1 MTKDP
6 QVFLKHILDSIDFV
20 DKYTQGLSADDFYA
34 STEKQDAI
42 MRRLEI
48 IGEAVRNI
56 SEEFRKQYPEV
67 IWKQIAGMR
76 DKLIHEY
83 FGVDIE
89 LVWAVV
95 KKDLPQLKEDI
106 QKIQNNK

>member
-1 MTKDP
+1 
-6 QVFLKHILDSIDFV
+6 
-20 DKYTQGLSADDFYA
+20 
-34 STEKQDAI
+34 
-42 MRRLEI
+42 
-48 IGEAVRNI
+48 
-56 SEEFRKQYPEV
+56 
-67 IWKQIAGMR
+67 MR

>member
-1 MTKDP
+1 MKKDP
-6 QVFLKHILDSIDFV
+6 QIFLKHILDSIDFV

-56 SEEFRKQYPEV
+56 PEEFRKQYPEV

-95 KKDLPQLKEDI
+95 KKDLPQLREDI
-106 QKIQNNK
+106 QKIQNHK